1 VAADM
6 ALTWQKR
13 KTSQNEIWLAK
24 AHVAHGP
31 HKYFGLLLV
40 GAIFHFFLPIYFFYN
55 GSPYSFQHIPIQP
68 I

>member
-13 KTSQNEIWLAK
+13 KMSQNEIWLAK

-40 GAIFHFFLPIYFFYN
+40 GAIFHFFLPIYFL
-55 GSPYSFQHIPIQP
+55 
-68 I
+68 